1 MDKEAIQET
10 AVYVRFG
17 FGAPWICEACPACEG
32 IVKECQQYCPDCG
45 QHISHEDYRK
55 VLETG
60 GVGIETKGGWRRVI
74 LDRKLKEEYIRRK
87 LSQIELECDCEDN
100 SIVRIMRDAYIKT
113 CFENEKVKK

>member
-10 AVYVRFG
+10 AVYVQFG
-17 FGAPWICEACPACEG
+17 TPWICKACPACG
-32 IVKECQQYCPDCG
+32 RRVKNCQQYCPDCG

-55 VLETG
+55 VLKTG
-60 GVGIETKGGWRRVI
+60 GVGIKTKGGWRRVI
-74 LDRKLKEEYIRRK
+74 LDRKLKEEYIRQK
-87 LSQIELECDCEDN
+87 LSKIELECDCEDN